1 MIDESVALESVRQ
14 HVWSGFYDTDEIVEI
29 IDEAL
34 FKPGEIDTSWLR
46 ARIAEEFCRKRE
58 AETTWPAVTDCD
70 RLDQAFDALSGLGII
85 ALQNAGYTL
94 SDGTS
99 DVSQRYFEAGAE
111 RSGIIGYCFFH
122 GQDVEHV
129 IDDGTMCL
137 AFGDIHGDDKKGIEI
152 GQVIVKVLAE
162 HGFEVEWSE
171 LIDVRI
177 RLMGIKWQRRQGRG

>member
-1 MIDESVALESVRQ
+1 FA
-14 HVWSGFYDTDEIVEI
+14 
-29 IDEAL
+29 
-34 FKPGEIDTSWLR
+34 
-46 ARIAEEFCRKRE
+46 
-58 AETTWPAVTDCD
+58 
-70 RLDQAFDALSGLGII
+70 ALSHHGII

-129 IDDGTMCL
+129 LEDGTMCL
-137 AFGDIHGDDKKGIEI
+137 AFGDFNGDEEKGV
-152 GQVIVKVLAE
+152 GVGRLIVKVLAE
-162 HGFEVEWSE
+162 HGFDVEWCE

-177 RLMGIKWQRRQGRG
+177 RLKGIKWQRRQRRG